1 MPYPPSGIDLGFIY
15 IRFYGIIIVLGA
27 LAATWLASR
36 EAKRR
41 GQNPEVA
48 WDLMPWALIGGIIGA
63 RLWHVFTPT
72 ASNVAAGLTT
82 QYYLTHPLDILNI
95 PKGGLGIPGG
105 VIGGFLAVWI
115 YTRKYKIPL
124 GAWTDAAAPGLLLA
138 QAIGRWGNFFNQEV
152 YGSPTNLPWKL
163 FIEPGYRLIEY
174 QSVEYYHPLFL
185 YEALLNVLG
194 MGLILWV
201 GRRFVDRLKQWDLF
215 LLYLVIYP
223 TIRFFLEFLRLDTSP
238 VGSIN
243 INQTIMACVAVVAI
257 VVLVV
262 RHWRKSD
269 SNL

>member
-1 MPYPPSGIDLGFIY
+1 MVYPPAGIDLGFIY
-15 IRFYGIIIVLGA
+15 IRFYGIVIMLGA

-36 EAKRR
+36 EARR
-41 GQNPEVA
+41 FGQNPEVA

-82 QYYLTHPLDILNI
+82 QYYLSHPLDILNI

-105 VIGGFLAVWI
+105 VIGGFLAGWI
-115 YTRKYKIPL
+115 YTRRNSISL
-124 GAWTDAAAPGLLLA
+124 GAWADAIAPGLLLA
-138 QAIGRWGNFFNQEV
+138 QAVGRWGNFFNQEV

-163 FIEPGYRLIEY
+163 FIEPGYRLAEF

-194 MGLILWV
+194 MALILWV
-201 GRRFVDRLKQWDLF
+201 GRKFADRLKRWDLF
-215 LLYLVIYP
+215 LMYLVTYP

-243 INQTIMACVAVVAI
+243 INQTIMACVAVAAI
-257 VVLVV
+257 VTLVF
-262 RHWRKSD
+262 RHTRKSE